1 MLRSGWTFPT
11 TSTALL
17 MVRWES
23 CIHMHARQTLGRSL
37 HQERR
42 KRRRRRRR
50 RGGWKKQETYAIE
63 VDGDGSVRFDRCCF
77 ATQRHDLADDA
88 DGLVGES
95 LKIWCVNP
103 RGSFR
108 GCHFFFDSVFKT
120 HRVAITE
127 VGWRKNVERT
137 RGKFGK
143 GTS

>member
-23 CIHMHARQTLGRSL
+23 CIHVHARQTLGRSL

-63 VDGDGSVRFDRCCF
+63 VDGDGSVRFDGCCF
-77 ATQRHDLADDA
+77 ATQRDDLADDA

-95 LKIWCVNP
+95 LKIGRVNP

-127 VGWRKNVERT
+127 VGLEKESGEVRQ
-137 RGKFGK
+137 GD
-143 GTS
+143 